1 MALGTWEVDNE
12 KNQELQETSRP
23 WFDAP
28 GLREY
33 WKTLTTPTKYHKPM
47 RLESLS
53 SSPAVAGE
61 LLSQYKS
68 SGRGGTAQHTDPIH
82 GAGTL
87 YINKQT
93 GGEIRFT
100 PTEKNQASYA
110 QTAASFQMME
120 GVQQALQIAG
130 MGALG
135 VRANRARQQQ
145 KQQGYDLAAEGA
157 KNITPNQTTVKPNT
171 TAGSL
176 KHQSSR
182 HDPGYDPVYRAAVIR
197 GISPKSKVQLKGDY
211 SSGDISTGESTPTPT
226 VRDNVWLAE
235 QGKKVMRALNRKK
248 PDYDTAY
255 DWLSTW
261 GPWGKHVYHVGS
273 AQEQGKKQHH
283 KFPKYA
289 SAGFLLRMMEL
300 AHQGKADL
308 SDILQLHNLAHHYSL
323 AMGGGKWGIQ
333 NVYAD
338 PHDAGHKLARDVG
351 WEHKGKPFQKIS
363 EELLTIDSPEEVA
376 YAMVDFIRTKG
387 KPSLE
392 AMISLERTYQE
403 AYGSLNPEQ
412 MREFIFRKA
421 REQANE
427 LLQTPD
433 FK

>member
-1 MALGTWEVDNE
+1 MADI
-12 KNQELQETSRP
+12 
-23 WFDAP
+23 FP
-28 GLREY
+28 GVTEW
-33 WKTLTTPTKYHKPM
+33 WKTLTTPTEYHKPM
-47 RLESLS
+47 RLEELS

-68 SGRGGTAQHTDPIH
+68 SGRGVTAQYTDPIH

-93 GGEIRFT
+93 GGDIRFI
-100 PTEKNQASYA
+100 PEEKNRASYA
-110 QTAASFQMME
+110 QTAAQFQTMV

-130 MGALG
+130 MGAVG

-145 KQQGYDLAAEGA
+145 KQQGYDLAAKGA

-182 HDPGYDPVYRAAVIR
+182 YDPGVDYVYKAAVIR
-197 GISPKSKVQLKGDY
+197 GLNPKSKVKAMGDY
-211 SSGDISTGESTPTPT
+211 GSGDISTGESAPTPT
-226 VRDNVWLAE
+226 IRDHAWLAE
-235 QGKKVMRALNRKK
+235 QGNKVMRALNRKK

-261 GPWGKHVYHVGS
+261 APWGGHVYQVAS
-273 AQEQGKKQHH
+273 AQEPGKKQHH

-308 SDILQLHNLAHHYSL
+308 SDILQLHNLAHYYSL

-338 PHDAGHKLARDVG
+338 PHDAGHMLARGMG

-363 EELLTIDSPEEVA
+363 KELLTLDTPEEVA
-376 YAMVDFIRTKG
+376 YAMVDYIKTKG

-392 AMISLERTYQE
+392 TMLELEKIYVE
-403 AYGSLNPEQ
+403 AYGGLNPEQ
-412 MREFIFRKA
+412 MREFIFNRA
-421 REQANE
+421 SDRINE
-427 LLQTPD
+427 LKSIDTN
-433 FK
+433 

>member
-1 MALGTWEVDNE
+1 MGDL
-12 KNQELQETSRP
+12 
-23 WFDAP
+23 FP
-28 GLREY
+28 GVTEW
-33 WKTLTTPTKYHKPM
+33 WKTLTTPTKYYKPM
-47 RLESLS
+47 RLEELS
-53 SSPAVAGE
+53 SSPALAGN
-61 LLSQYKS
+61 LLNQYKS
-68 SGRGGTAQHTDPIH
+68 GGRGVSAEYTDPEH

-100 PTEKNQASYA
+100 PTEKNQAAHA
-110 QTAASFQMME
+110 QTAAQFQTME

-130 MGALG
+130 MGAVG

-157 KNITPNQTTVKPNT
+157 KNITPNQTTVKPTT
-171 TAGSL
+171 TAGNL

-211 SSGDISTGESTPTPT
+211 SSGDISTGESAPTPT
-226 VRDNVWLAE
+226 VRDHAWLAE

-261 GPWGKHVYHVGS
+261 APWGGHVYQVAS
-273 AQEQGKKQHH
+273 AQEPGKKQHH

-333 NVYAD
+333 NVHAD
-338 PHDAGHKLARDVG
+338 PHDAGHMLARGMD

-363 EELLTIDSPEEVA
+363 KELLTLDTPEEVA
-376 YAMVDFIRTKG
+376 YSMVDFIKTKG

-392 AMISLERTYQE
+392 TMLELEQIYVE
-403 AYGSLNPEQ
+403 AYGGLNPEQ
-412 MREFIFRKA
+412 MREFIFNKA
-421 REQANE
+421 TNRLNTMKE
-427 LLQTPD
+427 
-433 FK
+433 FKP